1 MKRGALLNLP
11 NIVSMSRFFL
21 AAAFVVMSSPRAR
34 LLLIGA
40 ASLTDYLDGW
50 LARRNQQVSNWGALL
65 DPLADRLFV
74 FTAVC
79 VYLFNGS
86 LTTAQ
91 YFILIS
97 RDLATAVGFLV
108 ARSVPSLRPIHFR
121 ARSSGK
127 AVTVL
132 QLITLIAVLALPDAV
147 KRLVPIVGVASAIAI
162 ADYTLALWHQRAQ
175 T

>member
-1 MKRGALLNLP
+1 MNRGALLNLP

-21 AAAFVVMSSPRAR
+21 AAAFVLLASPRAR

-50 LARRNQQVSNWGALL
+50 LARRQQSVSNWGALL

-79 VYLFNGS
+79 VFLFNGS
-86 LTTAQ
+86 ITTGQ
-91 YFILIS
+91 YFVLIA

-108 ARSVPSLRPIHFR
+108 ARSVPSLRPVHLR
-121 ARSSGK
+121 ARLAGK
-127 AVTVL
+127 TVTVL
-132 QLITLIAVLALPDAV
+132 QLITLIALLTFPTAV
-147 KRLVPIVGVASAIAI
+147 RKLVPIVGVASIIAI
-162 ADYTLALWHQRAQ
+162 ADYTMALWNQRAQ